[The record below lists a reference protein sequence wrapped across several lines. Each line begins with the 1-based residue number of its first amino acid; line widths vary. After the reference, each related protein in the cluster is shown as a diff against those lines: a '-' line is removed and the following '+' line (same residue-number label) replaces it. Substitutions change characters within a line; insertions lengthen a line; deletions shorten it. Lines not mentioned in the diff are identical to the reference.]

1 MVNYLL
7 FALPIPV
14 RTCPMH
20 TYAYVHIHTNSPQRY
35 EKKMNYA
42 NNFTK
47 KYDKSKKKPFFL
59 HCAASALPLFSLH
72 RASSLRSL
80 FHGLPH
86 KKGSPSRAFSW
97 YPEPGSNRH
106 GLLHW
111 CLRPAR
117 LPIPP
122 SGHHLL
128 YRTTARNASGE
139 RGIRTPGTVTRT
151 TV

>member
-1 MVNYLL
+1 MQIFWQKNQYIFT
-7 FALPIPV
+7 FAFFVCRTTLVPV
-14 RTCPMH
+14 RTLIP
-20 TYAYVHIHTNSPQRY
+20 T
-35 EKKMNYA
+35 
-42 NNFTK
+42 
-47 KYDKSKKKPFFL
+47 
-59 HCAASALPLFSLH
+59 
-72 RASSLRSL
+72 
-80 FHGLPH
+80 LPH
-86 KKGSPSRAFSW
+86 LRHPILLCIYQPYLADPVLSPHLSHPIFRCIYQPYLADPTYTQKRPSFESLLS

-122 SGHHLL
+122 SGLL
-128 YRTTARNASGE
+128 SRAGRTTRGGE